1 MADRNGYIGRAPS
14 DSAVTIGRQVNTL
27 SGVQTSFTFA
37 SGYTPG
43 LVDVYI
49 NGTKLIDISDFTAS
63 NGSTVSLI
71 TPGQSGDVLEFI
83 AYKAFNVGNV
93 TNASGDFAVDNN
105 LTVGG
110 YVSAGGT
117 VTGTAFYGSGTNL
130 TGIVTSITAGSNI
143 SVSGAT
149 GNVTITGLANTS
161 NVVADSVVSGSLVVT
176 GISTLGVTKANSLE
190 GPVISTGVNVTG
202 VVTATAFVG
211 SGAQLTGIAQPTQ
224 LDITSSLFT

>member
-202 VVTATAFVG
+202 VATATAFVG